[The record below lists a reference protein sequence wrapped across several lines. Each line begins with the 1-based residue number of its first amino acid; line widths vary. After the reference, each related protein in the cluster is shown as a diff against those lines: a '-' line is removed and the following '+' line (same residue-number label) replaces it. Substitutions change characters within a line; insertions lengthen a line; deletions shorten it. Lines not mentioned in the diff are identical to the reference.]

1 MKNYLRLLSV
11 VAVFVLGPSSVNA
24 QITGSQTFT
33 VIVPTS
39 VSITAPAAASL
50 THDQT
55 ETPQAFPAQT
65 WVVRGNSTTGMNVS
79 FTSDSFTHATL
90 PTFKQNSRM
99 SLAVGTTQGPAS
111 WTVGVPTS
119 TSNFLTST
127 PATVTASST
136 GIGRANLNLVVTFVT
151 DGFGTFASGN
161 YLATVVGT
169 VAANP

>member
-1 MKNYLRLLSV
+1 MKNCIRIIAI
-11 VAVFVLGPSSVNA
+11 VAVFALAPSSAKA
-24 QITGSQTFT
+24 QTTASQAFT

-55 ETPQAFPAQT
+55 NNPQAFPAQT

-79 FTSDSFTHATL
+79 FASDSFTHASL

-111 WTVGVPTS
+111 WTVGVPLS

-136 GIGRANLNLVVTFVT
+136 GIGRANLNLIVSFVT
-151 DGFGTFASGN
+151 EEFGTFASGN
-161 YLATVVGT
+161 YVATVVGT

>member
-1 MKNYLRLLSV
+1 MKNFLRLV
-11 VAVFVLGPSSVNA
+11 AIVAVIVLGPSSVNA
-24 QITGSQTFT
+24 QTTASQTFT

-50 THDQT
+50 THDQSDN
-55 ETPQAFPAQT
+55 PQAFPAQT

-79 FTSDSFTHATL
+79 FASDSFTHATIN
-90 PTFKQNSRM
+90 TMKRNSRLN
-99 SLAVGTTQGPAS
+99 LAVGTTQGPAS

-119 TSNFLTST
+119 TSNFTASL

-136 GIGRANLNLVVTFVT
+136 GVGRANLNLIVTFVT
-151 DGFGTFASGN
+151 EEFGAFASGN
-161 YLATVVGT
+161 YIATVVGT